1 MTRQPVRFVLLA
13 VLLLAT
19 AARDAAP
26 IAAQGSSAVPRIR
39 FEKYSLPNGLEVI
52 LSQDRATPRVAV
64 NMWYHVGPANEEAG
78 RTGFAHLFEHMMFQG
93 SKHVPSDSHFKVLEA
108 AGASSVNGTTGFD
121 RTNYYETVPSN
132 QLELA
137 LWLESDRMGYLL
149 DVLDASQLANQQDVV
164 RNERRQTHENVPYG
178 MSEEVFIQKLFP
190 QGHPYHARIIGSH
203 ADIQAAT
210 LDNVKRFFKQYYA
223 PNNASLAIVGDFDPA
238 VVKALVR
245 KYFGSL
251 KRGAAVPPVKVD
263 MPTIASEQKV
273 TVTDRIQLPRVQIG
287 WITAPF
293 FQPGDADADMAATI
307 LAGGRSSRLYQSL
320 VYEKRIAQ
328 DVSAFQM
335 SGMVSS
341 TFQIYATARP
351 GHTVD
356 ELQTAID
363 DALAEFAKAGP
374 DARELERAR
383 NVFFTTMVNSVE
395 ELNKRADRLNMYN
408 HYLRTPD
415 YFAQDARRYQTA
427 TAASVVKFVRERLTA
442 NTRVVVHTVPGTPAA
457 WPSAPTPRPSASTPG
472 EGTEAVNAAEPWRA
486 QPPTPGRERPL
497 RIAPPITSELPN
509 GLRLMLIERRG
520 LPIVSASLV
529 VATGSDANP
538 IDRPGLANFTAAM
551 LDEGTAARS
560 AQQIAADVAQLG
572 ARLTIDGSMDATTIS
587 TTALKGNFR
596 AALDIAADVILRPS
610 FPADEIDRQRA
621 QRLAQ
626 ITQQRDSAQQ
636 LAQLV
641 AANVVYGDK
650 HPYGYADI
658 GTEASVKEV
667 TRQEMVDFWKTHFV
681 PGNAALI
688 VAGDMSMAELRAAA
702 QKSFSAWATGPAVR
716 RPAVPAA
723 PAQGRR
729 IVIVN
734 KSAAPQ
740 TQLRV
745 QSTAPARSTPDYAVL
760 RVLNHMLGGTFSSR
774 INMNLREEHGYTYG
788 ANSQFTFRKGPGP
801 FTVASGVR
809 TDVTAPAVGEIFKEI
824 GKIREAQV
832 GDDEL
837 TRAKDALMLSLP
849 AGFATNEA
857 TIANYSSV
865 FIYGLGDEYFSTYPE
880 QIRVVTAEQVLD
892 AAKKYI
898 VPDRLA
904 IVAVGDAAQIEP
916 ELRKLN
922 LGPVE
927 VRNVEGP
934 AR

>member
-1 MTRQPVRFVLLA
+1 MTRRPMRFVMLA
-13 VLLLAT
+13 VLLF
-19 AARDAAP
+19 AAAVRDAVP
-26 IAAQGSSAVPRIR
+26 IVGQGGSAVPRIQ

-52 LSQDRATPRVAV
+52 LSQDRAMPRVAV
-64 NMWYHVGPANEEAG
+64 NIWYHVGPANEEAG

-93 SKHVPSDSHFKVLEA
+93 SKHVPSDSHFKILEG
-108 AGASSVNGTTGFD
+108 AGASSVNGTTGLD

-149 DVLDASQLANQQDVV
+149 DVLDAAQLANQQDVV
-164 RNERRQTHENVPYG
+164 RNERRQSHENVPYG
-178 MSEEVFIQKLFP
+178 MSEEVFGQKLFP
-190 QGHPYHARIIGSH
+190 AGHPYHAQIIGSH

-210 LDNVKRFFKQYYA
+210 LDNVKRFFKQYYV
-223 PNNASLAIVGDFDPA
+223 PNNASLAIVGDFDKA
-238 VVKALVR
+238 ATKALVN

-251 KRGAAVPPVKVD
+251 KRGAPVPPVKVD
-263 MPTIASEQKV
+263 MPKIASEQKV
-273 TVTDRIQLPRVQIG
+273 TVADRIQLPRVQIG
-287 WITAPF
+287 WITPPF

-328 DVSAFQM
+328 DVSAYQM

-341 TFQIYATARP
+341 TFQIQATARP

-363 DALAEFAKAGP
+363 EELVKFAKGGP

-383 NVFFTTMVNSVE
+383 NVFFTSMVNSVE
-395 ELNKRADRLNMYN
+395 ELNRRADRLNMYN

-427 TAASVVKFVRERLTA
+427 TTDSVARFVREQLTA
-442 NTRVVVHTVPGTPAA
+442 NTRVVVHTVPGAPAV
-457 WPSAPTPRPSASTPG
+457 WPSAPAPKPSAAKPG
-472 EGTEAVNAAEPWRA
+472 EGTEAVNAAEPWRMK
-486 QPPTPGRERPL
+486 QPTPGPERPL
-497 RIAPPITSELPN
+497 RIPPPITSELPN
-509 GLRLMLIERRG
+509 GLRLILSERRG
-520 LPIVSASLV
+520 LPIASASLV
-529 VATGSDANP
+529 VTTGSDANP
-538 IDRPGLANFTAAM
+538 VDRPGLANFTAAM
-551 LDEGTAARS
+551 LDEGTATRS

-572 ARLTIDGSMDATTIS
+572 ASLSTGSSMDATTIS
-587 TTALKGNFR
+587 TTALKSNFR
-596 AALDIAADVILRPS
+596 AALDIAADVVLRPS

-626 ITQQRDSAQQ
+626 ITQQLDSPQQ

-641 AANVVYGDK
+641 AASVVYGDK
-650 HPYGYADI
+650 HPYGHAEI
-658 GTEASVKEV
+658 GTEASVKVV

-688 VAGDMSMAELRAAA
+688 VAGDISMAELRTAA
-702 QKSFSAWATGPAVR
+702 QKSFGAWAKGPSVS
-716 RPAVPAA
+716 RPPVPDA
-723 PAQGRR
+723 PASG
-729 IVIVN
+729 VKVVVVN
-734 KSAAPQ
+734 KPGAPQ
-740 TQLRV
+740 SQVRV
-745 QSTAPARSTPDYAVL
+745 QSTAPPRSTPDYAVL

-774 INMNLREEHGYTYG
+774 INMNLREQHGYTYG

-837 TRAKDALMLSLP
+837 KRAKDALMLSLP

-857 TIANYSSV
+857 AIANFSSV
-865 FIYGLGDEYFSTYPE
+865 FLYGLGDEYFSKYPE
-880 QIRVVTAEQVLD
+880 QIRVVTAGQVLD
-892 AAKKYI
+892 AAKKYL

-927 VRNVEGP
+927 VRNPDGTV
-934 AR
+934 R